1 MYRTSPPAGA
11 PPQESCYGHMILK
24 ILDVNLNVLDY
35 IQSIWCCFHI
45 WFLGN
50 ITLKLGISKRHVMD
64 SIKPI
69 TLYGHARGPNPWK
82 VAIIFEELD
91 IQNEMRIIPLN
102 ELKQPAYK
110 RICINGRTPAIED
123 PNTGITLWESGAII
137 EYLVETYDKGRKLGF
152 EVGTPEYW
160 HAKQWLYFQVSGQG
174 PYFGQAVWFK
184 MFHAEK
190 VQSALD
196 RYVNEIHRV
205 SGVLNRALQGHDWLV
220 GDKYSFAD
228 VSFLTWYEVVIARVI
243 GDAFDIST
251 EFPNLKAWLDRMTSR
266 PAVASVLKAKAAKA
280 AASK

>member
-69 TLYGHARGPNPWK
+69 TLYGHATGPNPWK

-91 IQNEMRIIPLN
+91 IQYEMRIIPLN
-102 ELKQPAYK
+102 ELKQPAYE

-152 EVGTPEYW
+152 EVGTPGTRILACKAMAVFPSFGPRSILW
-160 HAKQWLYFQVSGQG
+160 SGR
-174 PYFGQAVWFK
+174 V
-184 MFHAEK
+184 
-190 VQSALD
+190 VQDVPCGEGTKRSGSLCQRNPPRVGGAQSSSA
-196 RYVNEIHRV
+196 R
-205 SGVLNRALQGHDWLV
+205 
-220 GDKYSFAD
+220 
-228 VSFLTWYEVVIARVI
+228 T
-243 GDAFDIST
+243 
-251 EFPNLKAWLDRMTSR
+251 
-266 PAVASVLKAKAAKA
+266 
-280 AASK
+280 